1 MPSQAIF
8 NKYLPGVERWTDE
21 DEAKEGNHCS
31 SLHIQ
36 FLRLVDN

>member
-8 NKYLPGVERWTDE
+8 NKYLPGVERWTNE
-21 DEAKEGNHCS
+21 DEAKEGNHCG